1 MRLRRSATHASL
13 PDVFRAL
20 GPAPTLAELAR
31 ASKAVRRNPELS
43 ALLSEAAE
51 GARHG
56 IASTRLPRQANR
68 AASWRSTY
76 RRRSFPD
83 QRRFDAK
90 SRSSHEPPS
99 RGARLWW

>member
-31 ASKAVRRNPELS
+31 ASKAVRRNPELF

-51 GARHG
+51 GGEARD
-56 IASTRLPRQANR
+56 RLYE
-68 AASWRSTY
+68 AAETSESSSFVALDLQTAVLSGPEAL
-76 RRRSFPD
+76 RRE
-83 QRRFDAK
+83 
-90 SRSSHEPPS
+90 EPLEP
-99 RGARLWW
+99 